1 GEDDPWVKSVNNN
14 VGRQYWEFDHNHNN
28 TPQQIA
34 QLEHHRHQ
42 FHLNRFHTKYSSD
55 IPMRLQEDL
64 YYPHPKIQDMLWGF
78 LNKVGE
84 PLLKSWPLSKLTQRA
99 LHTVMQHIHHEDE
112 DTNYVCAGPVNKYF
126 NGSQLWDC
134 ALAVQAIMATHLEDE
149 YTSMLKKAHYFIKTH
164 NNLIFVLFLIMKI
177 RSENSGGNPSKWYR
191 HISKGGWAFS
201 TPDNSWIVSDCTAE
215 ALEDHLKDAVHIL
228 LSLQDNNNGGFAS
241 YELIRSYSWLEM
253 MNPSEIFENIM
264 IEHKYVECTAS
275 VIKGLKSFTEKYK
288 KHKKKEIEECIRKAA
303 EFIESKQEE
312 DGSWYGSWGVCYTYA
327 TYFAVKGLIAA
338 GRTYQTSHS
347 IRKASTFLLSK
358 QLPSSW

>member
-1 GEDDPWVKSVNNN
+1 
-14 VGRQYWEFDHNHNN
+14 
-28 TPQQIA
+28 
-34 QLEHHRHQ
+34 
-42 FHLNRFHTKYSSD
+42 
-55 IPMRLQEDL
+55 
-64 YYPHPKIQDMLWGF
+64 MLWGF

-112 DTNYVCAGPVNKYF
+112 DEDTNYVCAGPVNKVLNMICCWVENPNSDAYMF
-126 NGSQLWDC
+126 HLSPIKDYLW
-134 ALAVQAIMATHLEDE
+134 LAEDG
-149 YTSMLKKAHYFIKTH
+149 LKMQIK
-164 NNLIFVLFLIMKI
+164 
-177 RSENSGGNPSKWYR
+177 SENSGGNPGKWYR

-215 ALEDHLKDAVHIL
+215 A
-228 LSLQDNNNGGFAS
+228 
-241 YELIRSYSWLEM
+241 LEM

-288 KHKKKEIEECIRKAA
+288 KHKKKEIEECIRKAT

-312 DGSWYGSWGVCYTYA
+312 DGSWYGSWGVCYNYA

-358 QLPSSW
+358 QLPSSG